1 MQIAFS
7 KFASFPFRRR
17 FVLLRLSKKPMS
29 APPAPGGAAATAS
42 NLTDTITLSIRTL
55 APATH
60 IVSVSSTV
68 SNFCFSLSREQIPI
82 DLPVRLLR
90 FELRLLLPGAS
101 PRFFPLQTV
110 HSFVRT
116 LPHLIEQR
124 EGEEGEEEERRRR
137 RRRKKEERKRGQEKE
152 DDWTRSL
159 APSPPAAVPLSSLST
174 FSALSLPL
182 FRRSLSMQT
191 TGNRRRAQAAPRR
204 AHGRPRRHAAPH
216 LPRAGARAGRLGDA
230 RVPRRRRRAYAAPG
244 HALAGDGRRRRRR
257 RRRRRPPRRSLLPP
271 ARVLRARGL
280 RGRRCCSR
288 RRRRI
293 RRSFCR
299 APTAGQRR
307 DAGRGL

>member
-1 MQIAFS
+1 M
-7 KFASFPFRRR
+7 KE
-17 FVLLRLSKKPMS
+17 KKEKKKS
-29 APPAPGGAAATAS
+29 
-42 NLTDTITLSIRTL
+42 
-55 APATH
+55 
-60 IVSVSSTV
+60 
-68 SNFCFSLSREQIPI
+68 E
-82 DLPVRLLR
+82 
-90 FELRLLLPGAS
+90 E
-101 PRFFPLQTV
+101 
-110 HSFVRT
+110 
-116 LPHLIEQR
+116 
-124 EGEEGEEEERRRR
+124 EEGE
-137 RRRKKEERKRGQEKE
+137 KKEERKRGQEKK
-152 DDWTRSL
+152 TIGRARSL
-159 APSPPAAVPLSSLST
+159 PHLPPLSLFLLSQPFRLSPSLSPAALYPC
-174 FSALSLPL
+174 P
-182 FRRSLSMQT
+182 
-191 TGNRRRAQAAPRR
+191 GNRRRAQAAPRR

-257 RRRRRPPRRSLLPP
+257 RRPPRRSLLPP